1 MGEGPSAE
9 SSSYQGFWSTVG
21 SEFPDLGG
29 ARSTRLYSDNERWLL
44 RSFLPSRA
52 ALLKTDLWDECKN
65 TRILRWAAEQ
75 GASAYGVDIS
85 EPTTRQAR
93 AEFPAGMLRGV
104 VADVRRLP
112 FGAESFDAIYSM
124 GTIEHFSDSEKA
136 LDEMTRVLRPGG
148 RAIVG
153 VPNRLDPFL
162 RPAFVSVL
170 YHLGLYDYGFEKSYT
185 RGALRRMVQAAGLEV
200 VGETGILFIPG
211 WLRMFELFCRHR
223 LPWLAWLPDTLVR
236 PFAWLD
242 RVSSVQRRFGYL
254 IVCVGE
260 KRRA

>member
-1 MGEGPSAE
+1 LSDGPSAE
-9 SSSYQGFWSTVG
+9 SSSYQGFWTTVG
-21 SEFPDLGG
+21 SEFPDLAG

-44 RSFLPSRA
+44 RTFLKPDVS
-52 ALLKTDLWDECKN
+52 LLKTDLWDECKN
-65 TRILRWAAEQ
+65 TRILKWAAEQ
-75 GASAYGVDIS
+75 GARAYGVDIS

-93 AEFPAGMLRGV
+93 AEFPPGALRGV

-112 FGAESFDAIYSM
+112 FRAGSFEAIYSM
-124 GTIEHFSDSEKA
+124 GTIEHFSDSERA
-136 LDEMTRVLRPGG
+136 LEEMARVLAPGG

-162 RPAFVSVL
+162 RPAFVAAL

-185 RGALRRMVQAAGLEV
+185 RGALRRMVEASGLRV

-211 WLRMFELFCRHR
+211 WLRMAELFVRHR
-223 LPWLAWLPDTLVR
+223 MPALAWLPDLFVR
-236 PFAWLD
+236 PFLWLD
-242 RVSSVQRRFGYL
+242 AVSGWQRRFGYL

-260 KRRA
+260 KP